1 MAAGDV
7 TFSPAAFLPGE
18 TVNVFAS
25 DITPSLPDIATGK
38 TGVAGVGGGL
48 TVAAVAQTMT
58 QHGAT
63 VPVYAVGVGA
73 TSGRRV
79 GAVPASA

>member
-7 TFSPAAFLPGE
+7 TFSPAAFL
-18 TVNVFAS
+18 
-25 DITPSLPDIATGK
+25 
-38 TGVAGVGGGL
+38 
-48 TVAAVAQTMT
+48 
-58 QHGAT
+58 